1 MVCTFTILSLTSA
14 GGLAT
19 AGSQAIKNRPEHGFG
34 RDQDFAV
41 PGLFSEL
48 FNVAASRPAQMT
60 TEQRKISPTCPFR
73 QDKRCESPS
82 LWHQQQTPRTMFSL
96 LSRAVFPIK

>member
-1 MVCTFTILSLTSA
+1 VVSA
-14 GGLAT
+14 AT
-19 AGSQAIKNRPEHGFG
+19 GSQAIKNRPEHGFG

-60 TEQRKISPTCPFR
+60 TERI
-73 QDKRCESPS
+73 E
-82 LWHQQQTPRTMFSL
+82 
-96 LSRAVFPIK
+96 I

>member
-1 MVCTFTILSLTSA
+1 MIRLKGSILGMSRARYRLHVDHPA
-14 GGLAT
+14 DDLLRGLVKPPDRRPL
-19 AGSQAIKNRPEHGFG
+19 KNRPEHLFG

-60 TEQRKISPTCPFR
+60 TE
-73 QDKRCESPS
+73 
-82 LWHQQQTPRTMFSL
+82 
-96 LSRAVFPIK
+96 